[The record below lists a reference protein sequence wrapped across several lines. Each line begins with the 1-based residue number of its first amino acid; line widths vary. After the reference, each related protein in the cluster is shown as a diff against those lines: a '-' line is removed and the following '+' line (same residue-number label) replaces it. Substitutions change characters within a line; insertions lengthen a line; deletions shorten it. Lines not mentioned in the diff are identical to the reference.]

1 MCIKKHL
8 SYILLYKQQQQ
19 LEHLRITLM
28 QGHYLLPKT
37 YGVDYGQI
45 VNWPGKSKSN
55 KKKKVWKLLWKTKT
69 CWHPASDLSFSKRC
83 NCDHLEYWF
92 PMGHAIYVP
101 ALAAKIVIIW
111 GVQTCYEYQRCS
123 FHFFHGWCYWAFQA
137 HDLLQGMVSDG
148 QHIHNSILISG
159 QSSW

>member
-1 MCIKKHL
+1 MLYTCTTTTKQNVRILKK
-8 SYILLYKQQQQ
+8 
-19 LEHLRITLM
+19 M
-28 QGHYLLPKT
+28 QIARSHWKSC
-37 YGVDYGQI
+37 GVDYYGQI

-101 ALAAKIVIIW
+101 ASAAKIVIIW

>member
-1 MCIKKHL
+1 MLYICTTTTKCEILEKNANCKVTLKKL
-8 SYILLYKQQQQ
+8 WCRLLRSNSELAWKVKVKQ
-19 LEHLRITLM
+19 EE
-28 QGHYLLPKT
+28 
-37 YGVDYGQI
+37 
-45 VNWPGKSKSN
+45 
-55 KKKKVWKLLWKTKT
+55 KKVWKLLWKTKT

-101 ALAAKIVIIW
+101 ASAAKIVIIW